1 MFREKKSSKQV
12 FLTPL
17 NEIPLYLLSYTNFWD
32 NQNFSDYFVITF
44 RKKQYL
50 CAVNHSV

>member
-1 MFREKKSSKQV
+1 MFSEKNHLKRL
-12 FLTPL
+12 FLTSL
-17 NEIPLYLLSYTNFWD
+17 NEIPLYLPSYTNFWD

-44 RKKQYL
+44 EKNQYL